1 MAGQGVRI
9 AGHAQQQPA
18 FLVCQQF
25 AERTK
30 DRIAAARAHGKRP
43 GRQPLDPDKIAAA
56 LKLVKAGLSPTAA
69 RQAAR
74 LGTVHR
80 VSRGRPGR
88 YRENPLACHLSCSWK
103 VLP

>member
-1 MAGQGVRI
+1 MRRFAGVVVSVFGVI
-9 AGHAQQQPA
+9 AH
-18 FLVCQQF
+18 FERRLI

-69 RQAAR
+69 PPGSSAW
-74 LGTVHR
+74 GGHR